1 MNSPTIPQNT
11 PTGQSE
17 ARQHAAR
24 AEFEPYRLKPRYD
37 CNRSGVFYI
46 GVKTDKDG
54 ETSEAPPLLLADPI
68 RLIGRGIDE
77 TGNHY
82 RIIEWRDKL
91 THQTKQAAL
100 SAAEI
105 GSNPGWQRLQSFGL
119 SIMSGRAKRE
129 RLADYLQT
137 DGAQTAYS
145 VTTRAGW
152 HGNAY
157 ILPSGEVIP
166 ADNTDQKNK
175 AAHVIYN
182 GDRSQAAAYAVSGS
196 LQEWNARIGRYLAGN
211 SRLCLAAGA
220 ALAAPLVSL
229 LGLEAGGFHLF
240 GDSRDGKSTAAR
252 LALSIWGDPAAL
264 MQTWTGTSHGFTNLA
279 NARNDGLLV
288 LDEIGQANPRHVATT
303 AYAVING
310 ISKVQGAKEGGNR
323 EGNRWKVMLFST
335 GEKPLERFVE
345 QGGDKWQAGQAARL
359 PSVPSAAGKGL
370 GIYDTLHGFP
380 NGAAFSEALATA
392 AGELHGHAG
401 RSFIRL
407 LLDNAGA
414 QDTARR
420 LLADFMQTLPEL
432 SGQVRT
438 VALRFAATAAAL
450 ELAARHSIIAIPAG
464 AGMVGI
470 KQCFDDW
477 LARNGTG
484 KYEDARIVRQAADF
498 MQLHAGGQRF
508 SDWDNRQD
516 STDRE
521 HAGYRRRLTAEEAD
535 EFWISTPVFEV
546 EICQSYDTDKVCT
559 VLHGIG
565 WLKRNETEKRW
576 QYKKRNAGR
585 FYVLIGIDPPE
596 QAT

>member
-1 MNSPTIPQNT
+1 MRDSTIAQNT
-11 PTGQSE
+11 PAGQNE
-17 ARQHAAR
+17 AQQNAAR
-24 AEFEPYRLKPRYD
+24 AEFEAYRLKPRYD
-37 CNRSGVFYI
+37 CNRNGVFYI

-68 RLIGRGIDE
+68 RLIGCGIDDS
-77 TGNHY
+77 GNHY

-91 THQTKQAAL
+91 TRQTKQAAL

-105 GSNPGWQRLQSFGL
+105 GSNQGWQRLQSFGL
-119 SIMSGRAKRE
+119 AIMSGRAKRE

-137 DGAQTAYS
+137 DGAQTPYT

-166 ADNTDQKNK
+166 SGNTAQRQS
-175 AAHVIYN
+175 ASVIYN

-196 LQEWNARIGRYLAGN
+196 LQEWNAQIGRYLAGN

-229 LGLEAGGFHLF
+229 LDMEAGGFHLF

-252 LALSIWGDPAAL
+252 LALSIWGNPATL

-288 LDEIGQANPRHVATT
+288 LDEIGQANPRHVSHTT
-303 AYAVING
+303 YAVING

-323 EGNRWKVMLFST
+323 EGSRWKVMLFST

-380 NGAAFSEALATA
+380 NGAAFSEALAA
-392 AGELHGHAG
+392 AAAKQHGHAG

-407 LLDNAGA
+407 LLDNTGT

-438 VALRFAATAAAL
+438 VALRFALAASAL
-450 ELAARHSIIAIPAG
+450 ELAARNGIIAMPAG
-464 AGMVGI
+464 AGMMGI

-516 STDRE
+516 STDRD
-521 HAGYRRRLTAEEAD
+521 HAGYRRRVAQEEAD

-546 EICQSYDTDKVCT
+546 EICQSYDADKVCT

-565 WLKRNETEKRW
+565 WLKRNEAEKRW
-576 QYKKRNAGR
+576 RFKKRNSGR

-596 QAT
+596 QTT